1 MSFIKSVQSLLKRVG
16 NDKIIEIKV
25 ARSPLSKIMTFFLN
39 LSSLGEF
46 KKRLDET
53 PYDQLYHLFMIVKTD
68 SGTYILEKNEV
79 IILKKFN
86 GKITK
91 QTEILESNIRE
102 GLTLNIMLEKT
113 SKNMGDKFYS
123 YKGLDNNCQYFINSV
138 LKSNGLNTDELETFV
153 IQDTRHLFDNNPKFR
168 KIVNSITDVGAV
180 ATTTIDEIKNDIE
193 TSPGHNVS
201 KLISNANLPKQ
212 PVGSFFDNLKSSA
225 TSFTNELF
233 RPILKIGFQNP
244 LYPSSSS

>member
-1 MSFIKSVQSLLKRVG
+1 MSFIKSVQSLLKRIG
-16 NDKIIEIKV
+16 NNEIREIKV

-53 PYDQLYHLFMIVKTD
+53 PYDKLYHLFMIIKTD

-86 GKITK
+86 GNITK

-102 GLTLNIMLEKT
+102 GLTINTLLEKT
-113 SKNMGDKFYS
+113 RNNMGDKFFS

-138 LKSNGLNTDELETFV
+138 LKSNGLNTDELESFV
-153 IQDTRHLFDNNPKFR
+153 IQDTRHLFDNNPRFR
-168 KIVNSITDVGAV
+168 KIVNSITDVGAI
-180 ATTTIDEIKNDIE
+180 ATTTIDEIKDDIE
-193 TSPGHNVS
+193 SAPGNNVS
-201 KLISNANLPKQ
+201 KLINEVNLPIVNGGDTILDK
-212 PVGSFFDNLKSSA
+212 LKNTTSSY
-225 TSFTNELF
+225 TNQLF
-233 RPILKIGFQNP
+233 KPLLKLGFQNP
-244 LYPSSSS
+244 FSRT